1 MAVLDSV
8 AKIVYGAL
16 KGEFKQFL
24 ILRTVETPSVTEPW
38 KINQKSTTQHECLA
52 IRSDYKN
59 WEIDGE
65 KVLKDDCKITVLAMS
80 IPATIGGV
88 IDKKTDTIKDP
99 RSNRVWKIESIKID
113 PADATYRCQCR

>member
-8 AKIVYGAL
+8 AKIAYGAL
-16 KGEFKQFL
+16 KGEFKKFL
-24 ILRTVETPSVTEPW
+24 ILRTVETPSETEPW

-52 IRSDYKN
+52 IRSSYKN

-65 KVLKDDCKITVLAMS
+65 KILKDDCKITILSMS
-80 IPATIGGV
+80 IPDTLTDGLN
-88 IDKKTDTIKDP
+88 KKTDTIKDLGKD
-99 RSNRVWKIESIKID
+99 RVWKIESIKID